1 MPTILGIDLGTTNSS
16 CAVYDGRDV
25 VIIPNDRGSRTTP
38 SVIAVTGAG
47 EILVGESARNQAL
60 VNPRGTIKNAKRLM
74 GSREGLP
81 LGSRSLLP
89 EEALSYVLR
98 QLKEDAERYLATE
111 VNEAVIT
118 VPAYFS
124 EAQRRA
130 TRSAGKLADLTVRR
144 LLNEP
149 TAAAIAWA
157 WAYNNNLKN
166 PDGENHTVLVYDLGG
181 GTFDA
186 TVLAMRGN
194 DSRVISTAGDNRL
207 GGTDFDEL
215 LLKEALAFFEE
226 ALGRD
231 SIAGDPVLIQQLSD
245 LVERSKIELSS
256 RDSVT
261 LVLPFAGLK
270 GQAHPSWTISRSYFE
285 GLISAHIEKTL
296 ELSKQALSD
305 GGLSIKAVDRL
316 VLSGGSSRIPLVR
329 RRLAELFGLE
339 PEGRVNPEEIVAYGA
354 SVFAA
359 LSAGVGGDFKVQD
372 AVSRSFGLEID
383 GDVFIP
389 LISKNTPIPV
399 QKSRIFTTVADDQ
412 RTVEIHVLQGE
423 SKRASENLSL
433 GRFILS
439 GIRPCK
445 RGEPRINVEFSI
457 DDDEILQVRARD
469 LDSHLEQ
476 SVTIAVE
483 SEEPGSDRRRLRSLI
498 DHLSSLLD
506 VAQGDRTL
514 EGELEETLA
523 SAEKLLLSLEHD
535 PPVSPD
541 HRNGAAEMELTLRA
555 LIAELEARTRSL

>member
-25 VIIPNDRGSRTTP
+25 VIIPNDRGGRTTP
-38 SVIAVTGAG
+38 SVIAEVQGG
-47 EILVGESARNQAL
+47 EILVGESARNQA
-60 VNPRGTIKNAKRLM
+60 VCNPGGTIKNAKRFM
-74 GSREGLP
+74 GSREPLP
-81 LGSRSLLP
+81 LGNRSLLP
-89 EEALSYVLR
+89 EEVLAYVLR
-98 QLKEDAERYLATE
+98 QLKEDAERYLAAD
-111 VNEAVIT
+111 VSEAVIT

-130 TRSAGKLADLTVRR
+130 TRSAGTLAGLTVRR

-157 WAYNNNLKN
+157 WAYNNNFKN
-166 PDGENHTVLVYDLGG
+166 SDGENHTVLVYDLGG

-194 DSRVISTAGDNRL
+194 DSRVVSTAGDNRL
-207 GGTDFDEL
+207 GGADFDEL
-215 LLKEALAFFEE
+215 LLKEALAFFEGE
-226 ALGRD
+226 LGKN
-231 SIAGDPVLIQQLSD
+231 SIAGDPVLVQQLSD
-245 LVERSKIELSS
+245 LVERAKIELSS
-256 RDSVT
+256 RDSAT
-261 LVLPFAGLK
+261 IVLPFAGLK
-270 GQAHPSWTISRSYFE
+270 GRAHPSWNLSREYFE
-285 GLISAHIEKTL
+285 ALIFPYIEKTL
-296 ELSKQALSD
+296 ALSKRALAD
-305 GGLSIKAVDRL
+305 GGLSIEAVDRI

-329 RRLAELFGLE
+329 RRLAELFGRE
-339 PEGRVNPEEIVAYGA
+339 AEGRVNPEEVVAYGA

-359 LSAGVGGDFKVQD
+359 LSTGAAGDFRVQD

-383 GDVFIP
+383 GDIFIS
-389 LISKNTPIPV
+389 LIPKNTPIPA

-423 SKRASENLSL
+423 SRRASENLSL

-439 GIRPCK
+439 GIRSCK

-469 LDSHLEQ
+469 LDSQLEQ

-483 SEEPGSDRRRLRSLI
+483 SEEGGSDRHRLRSLM
-498 DHLSSLLD
+498 DHLSSLSA

-523 SAEKLLLSLEHD
+523 SAEKLLPSLED
-535 PPVSPD
+535 NSSGSQD

>member
-25 VIIPNDRGSRTTP
+25 VIIPNDRGWRTTP
-38 SVIAVTGAG
+38 SVIAALPGG
-47 EILVGESARNQAL
+47 EILVGESARNQA
-60 VNPRGTIKNAKRLM
+60 VCNPGGTIKNAKRFM
-74 GSREGLP
+74 GSREPLP
-81 LGSRSLLP
+81 LGNRSLLP
-89 EEALSYVLR
+89 EEALAYVLR
-98 QLKEDAERYLATE
+98 QLKEDAERYLATD
-111 VNEAVIT
+111 VSEAVIT

-130 TRSAGKLADLTVRR
+130 TRSAGKLAGFTVRH

-157 WAYNNNLKN
+157 WAYNSNF
-166 PDGENHTVLVYDLGG
+166 ENSRTESHTVLVYDLGG

-186 TVLAMRGN
+186 TVLAMQGS
-194 DSRVISTAGDNRL
+194 DCRVLSTGGDNRL

-215 LLKEALAFFEE
+215 LLKEALVFFEGE
-226 ALGRD
+226 LGND
-231 SIAGDPVLIQQLSD
+231 TIKDDPVLLQQLTD
-245 LVERSKIELSS
+245 LVERAKIELSS
-256 RDSVT
+256 RDTAT

-270 GQAHPSWTISRSYFE
+270 GKNHPSWTISRTYFE
-285 GLISAHIEKTL
+285 GLISPYIEKTL
-296 ELSKQALSD
+296 ELTQKALAD
-305 GGLSIKAVDRL
+305 GGLTVESVDRL

-329 RRLAELFGLE
+329 RRLGEIFGRE

-359 LSAGVGGDFKVQD
+359 LSSGAMGEFTVRD

-389 LISKNTPIPV
+389 LIPKNTPIPA

-439 GIRPCK
+439 GIRSCK

-469 LDSHLEQ
+469 LDSQLEQ
-476 SVTIAVE
+476 RVTIAVE
-483 SEEPGSDRRRLRSLI
+483 SEEGGSDRRLRSLI
-498 DHLSSLLD
+498 DHLASLSGG
-506 VAQGDRTL
+506 AQGDRTL

-523 SAEKLLLSLEHD
+523 EAEKLLRSLGD
-535 PPVSPD
+535 GTDSSLD
-541 HRNGAAEMELTLRA
+541 HRNRATEMELTLRA
-555 LIAELEARTRSL
+555 LIAELEARTGSL